1 MKLSS
6 KLLITAI
13 ASFSAAGAANAAVI
27 FNETYDAVRLQNE
40 ASINGDRADTLIGSS
55 LHFGAS
61 TSSTD
66 GANFLDIAIF
76 GAGALSDS
84 NQYTVT
90 ISVEEDRSLGT
101 SDQDLTYGLSAGSS
115 FLGLIHADNSGG
127 QVFSLGTTVT
137 SGSPDFISLAGLTSQ
152 ITGTVFE
159 ASTMVFQ
166 VGATDSV
173 SMTAPHALGPFSP
186 ISLDAGL
193 GLTFRAF
200 GDGFS
205 EQYGLK
211 SISILVED
219 DLPENSVP
227 APGALALL
235 GLGLIGLGWRRRTA

>member
-1 MKLSS
+1 MKFSS
-6 KLLITAI
+6 KLLVTAI
-13 ASFSAAGAANAAVI
+13 ATFSFAGAANAAVI
-27 FNETYDAVRLQNE
+27 FSETYDAVRLQNE
-40 ASINGDRADTLIGSS
+40 ASLNGDRVDTLIGSS
-55 LHFGAS
+55 LRFGAS
-61 TSSTD
+61 TSGTS
-66 GANFLDIAIF
+66 GANFLDIDIF
-76 GAGALSDS
+76 GAGDLSDA

-90 ISVEEDRSLGT
+90 ISVEEDRALGT
-101 SDQDLTYGLSAGSS
+101 SDQDLSYGLSTGSS

-127 QVFSLGTTVT
+127 QVFSLGTTVN

-152 ITGTVFE
+152 ITGTNFN
-159 ASTMVFQ
+159 ASTVVFQ

-200 GDGFS
+200 GDGSS

-211 SISILVED
+211 SISITVETD
-219 DLPENSVP
+219 DVP

-235 GLGLIGLGWRRRTA
+235 GLGLISLGLRRKAA